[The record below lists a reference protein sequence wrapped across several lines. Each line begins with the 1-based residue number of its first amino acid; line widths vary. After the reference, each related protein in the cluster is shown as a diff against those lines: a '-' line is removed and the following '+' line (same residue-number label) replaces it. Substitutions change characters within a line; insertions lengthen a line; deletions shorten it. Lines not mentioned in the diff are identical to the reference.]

1 MYAIQLF
8 SVSSIEMSLIYCRM
22 SPPNFIH
29 IVLNNGAHDS
39 VGGQLTAAS
48 NDSLSIPALAKA
60 VGYRNTQIAT
70 NREEI
75 IQSIVNITQAG
86 ERGPSLI
93 EIKISRGSRKN
104 LGRPTRSPVQNKI
117 DFMHFLAINS

>member
-1 MYAIQLF
+1 MA
-8 SVSSIEMSLIYCRM
+8 
-22 SPPNFIH
+22 PPNLTH

-39 VGGQLTAAS
+39 VGGQPTAAC
-48 NDSLSIPALAKA
+48 NDILDIPALATS
-60 VGYRNTQIAT
+60 VGYRSTQVAS

-75 IQSIVNITQAG
+75 IQSIVNVTQQG
-86 ERGPSLI
+86 ERGPNLI

>member
-1 MYAIQLF
+1 
-8 SVSSIEMSLIYCRM
+8 M